1 MVSGDPPRACTLTL
15 PPLLLARQLCAPVAQ
30 PSRSATMAGADVVTI
45 PSGPDSYLKS
55 NEVRSA
61 ALLPPSCQRG
71 HTLPLDVFI
80 TTRAAG
86 ANAAETACFIACQGR
101 LEIRQGLGLG
111 ASAGREVTP
120 AKRTE
125 VASCCSCFVAA
136 LRAAGSIGVV
146 AAAGIFGL
154 HLDRL

>member
-1 MVSGDPPRACTLTL
+1 
-15 PPLLLARQLCAPVAQ
+15 
-30 PSRSATMAGADVVTI
+30 MAGADVVTI

-71 HTLPLDVFI
+71 HTLPLDVFV

-136 LRAAGSIGVV
+136 LRAAGSAGVV
-146 AAAGIFGL
+146 AAAGIFRASARELMALETG
-154 HLDRL
+154 RLPPRGPIASMRGCCRAACT